1 MKRKPH
7 HTPEGRA
14 KLVAMGKALQANP
27 EHVAKMR
34 AARDANSPWP
44 ARIPKLLEMAAAG
57 ESLAAMSRY
66 FKCSKSTLQHHCA
79 AHGIDAKAEREA
91 KSKAGAEVLTRIYHL
106 PISQNEK
113 LAAYVAARGP
123 ATVDAMTQ
131 HARRLKLKGS
141 TIRDRAST
149 IPAMRKL
156 LYAKLDAERAA
167 LAPSVQAVLD
177 TGVSWVQVMA
187 QTGISWKRLRNMV
200 RDGLITKPQRVRVKR
215 VRAPKPKRPAA
226 PQARVYAIPAPVQ
239 RPAPPPAMPL
249 PSPSSDGKVYATFW
263 AIRAWAEARGFAY
276 DGSNMEQL
284 NKRRAAAGLPPLVQ
298 DEAAAA

>member
-44 ARIPKLLEMAAAG
+44 GRIPKLLEMAAAG

-91 KSKAGAEVLTRIYHL
+91 KSKAGAEVLRRIYHL

-123 ATVDAMTQ
+123 ATIDAMTQ
-131 HARRLKLKGS
+131 HARRLKLRGS

-200 RDGLITKPQRVRVKR
+200 RDGLITKPARVRVKR
-215 VRAPKPKRPAA
+215 VRKPKPAPASK
-226 PQARVYAIPAPVQ
+226 PQTARVYAMPAPVE
-239 RPAPPPAMPL
+239 RPAPPVVSL
-249 PSPSSDGKVYATFW
+249 PSPSSDGKVYASFW

-276 DGSNMEQL
+276 DGSNMDQL
-284 NKRRAAAGLPPLVQ
+284 NKRRAAAGLPLLVQ